1 MKNILRFITF
11 MVLNI
16 TSLMV
21 QAKAMT
27 LPELWQEALQTYPS
41 ITEAEASIEAKTHYK
56 QAIASADQPQVGLKS
71 ELSYAW
77 MAKDFPRTANQL
89 KASYPLYQ
97 PDISERIDQADA
109 QLQQSIW
116 ALEAQKQTLRW
127 NIAQAFYGI
136 LKLATQKTYFKKQ
149 YQDLKTTLKQVQQRY
164 EVGYQN
170 LNDIAEIQ
178 ARMDQNQA
186 NLLAVQEKQLQM
198 LTSLNQYLSHPVTLK
213 DLKETS
219 LSFANTQPVDFQQH
233 PLLKALGFKQQAL
246 LEQQAIVKH
255 QDGIKVQAF
264 GAYIYNDSQ
273 GHFYDDMQGLK
284 GGIEVNIPI
293 YLGGRTAAKQA
304 QFKSKSQMVLA
315 QMDQKQR
322 LLKSQYQQAKLGI
335 KLGKARLKSLESSL
349 RSNQQALKATEQ
361 GLKTGTRNILDLLN
375 AQNRVYKA
383 EESIPLVKR
392 QMALDQI
399 KMQWSLGLLTQ

>member
-149 YQDLKTTLKQVQQRY
+149 YQDLKTT
-164 EVGYQN
+164 
-170 LNDIAEIQ
+170 Q

-304 QFKSKSQMVLA
+304 QFKSKSQ
-315 QMDQKQR
+315 
-322 LLKSQYQQAKLGI
+322 
-335 KLGKARLKSLESSL
+335 
-349 RSNQQALKATEQ
+349 
-361 GLKTGTRNILDLLN
+361 
-375 AQNRVYKA
+375 
-383 EESIPLVKR
+383 
-392 QMALDQI
+392 
-399 KMQWSLGLLTQ
+399 